1 MWLSIWR
8 PRNRLVRNDVHG
20 ARIHMNSV
28 RVALAFVGAALF
40 ALAVAMP
47 VSATTVTV
55 PANDYYVVEPGQ
67 FYGGGPILQGSDL
80 SFTWSSD
87 RALRLVVSGPS
98 GVVEYYSS
106 STHGSDTI
114 EVDETGTYFMTW
126 TNSGSVAAILTYDYD
141 VDMFAP
147 VEHTLDTIVLGIAI
161 AAIVIVVII
170 VLVVVLVIKGDHGG
184 KPAQAPQHA
193 QPVSS
198 LPPNATNCPTCGAAI
213 DGTNQWCAR
222 CGARLR

>member
-1 MWLSIWR
+1 MK
-8 PRNRLVRNDVHG
+8 
-20 ARIHMNSV
+20 SV
-28 RVALAFVGAALF
+28 RIALVFVGAALF

-47 VSATTVTV
+47 VSAATVV
-55 PANDYYVVEPGQ
+55 VSANDYYVVEAGQ
-67 FYGGGPILQGSDL
+67 FLGGGPIMQGSDL

-87 RALRLVVSGPS
+87 RALTLVVSGPS
-98 GVVEYYSS
+98 GAVESYSS

-114 EVDETGTYFMTW
+114 GIDETGTYFMTW
-126 TNSGSVAAILTYDYD
+126 TNSGSVAATLTYDYD

-147 VEHTLDTIVLGIAI
+147 VEHTFDTIVLGIVI

-184 KPAQAPQHA
+184 KPAQAPQYT
-193 QPVSS
+193 QPVSW
-198 LPPNATNCPTCGAAI
+198 LPPNAANCPTCGAAI

>member
-1 MWLSIWR
+1 
-8 PRNRLVRNDVHG
+8 
-20 ARIHMNSV
+20 MNSV
-28 RVALAFVGAALF
+28 RVVLAFVGAALF

-47 VSATTVTV
+47 VSAATVTV
-55 PANDYYVVEPGQ
+55 PANDYYAVEPAQ

-87 RALRLVVSGPS
+87 RALTLVVSGPS

-114 EVDETGTYFMTW
+114 QIDETGTYFMTW
-126 TNSGSVAAILTYDYD
+126 TNSGSVAATLTYDYD

-170 VLVVVLVIKGDHGG
+170 ILVVVLVLKGDRA
-184 KPAQAPQHA
+184 KQPAQPPQYFKSDFPTA
-193 QPVSS
+193 AT
-198 LPPNATNCPTCGAAI
+198 ATNCPACGALI
-213 DGTNQWCAR
+213 DGTHQFCAR